1 MELIYY
7 LQTFYERIAEQLYG
21 GNVFFRNKYEDKNF
35 KKKQRRRKFRCC
47 FSSLSSD
54 QSVFIQHCRKIAE
67 QLQRSKP
74 VWDQKVD

>member
-1 MELIYY
+1 MAEICC
-7 LQTFYERIAEQLYG
+7 FEISNYEYI
-21 GNVFFRNKYEDKNF
+21 NF
-35 KKKQRRRKFRCC
+35 EKRRRFRCC

-74 VWDQKVD
+74 VWDQKVDLEKNESIVCFLFFFFEIDY